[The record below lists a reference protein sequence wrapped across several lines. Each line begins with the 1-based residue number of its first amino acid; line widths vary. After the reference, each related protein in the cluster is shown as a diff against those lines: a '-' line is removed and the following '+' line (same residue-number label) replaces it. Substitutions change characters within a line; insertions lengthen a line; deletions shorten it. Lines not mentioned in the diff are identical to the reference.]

1 MIDNYRLT
9 THEVLPQHIAAYI
22 ALVQGGKWC
31 GPGPLGTPVGVWQ
44 PIVGQLS
51 RLFFLHRDAPI
62 EQAYA
67 EGSAGAERSPD
78 IQPVARTVQVLK
90 AVKAVVLPADS
101 AQLYELR
108 VYTLFPGGLA
118 RYIPLLLD
126 VLPAREKYSANV
138 GIWTSIT
145 GSVDQLVHMWVYAD
159 ANERANLRPIINAD
173 PDWQTF
179 VPKILPLIQSMQSY
193 FLSRVPVTAGAP

>member
-1 MIDNYRLT
+1 
-9 THEVLPQHIAAYI
+9 
-22 ALVQGGKWC
+22 
-31 GPGPLGTPVGVWQ
+31 
-44 PIVGQLS
+44 
-51 RLFFLHRDAPI
+51 
-62 EQAYA
+62 
-67 EGSAGAERSPD
+67 
-78 IQPVARTVQVLK
+78 VLK

-108 VYTLFPGGLA
+108 VYTLFPGGLV